1 MISNVF
7 THTSTNTQDTIKT
20 NEEEVVRWSK
30 DTHDC
35 DEHAQNVADK
45 IETCFYSEM
54 VSEVDKKI
62 LFVFFF
68 MM

>member
-1 MISNVF
+1 MSS
-7 THTSTNTQDTIKT
+7 HTSTNTQDTIQM
-20 NEEEVVRWSK
+20 NEDVVRWSK
-30 DTHDC
+30 NTHNC

-54 VSEVDKKI
+54 FSEVDKKI

-68 MM
+68 MT